1 MVERGAPTAAPA
13 SPRAARLADGK
24 NGKRLGPASR
34 GISSPSESSR
44 LESIER
50 IDTPGGSLGIKL
62 QNGSVET
69 RIAGRRAGPGRAS
82 PNVFANIQNGA
93 TLFLHAIYHKAKTPL
108 PTRTHTPP

>member
-50 IDTPGGSLGIKL
+50 IDTPGGILGIKL

-69 RIAGRRAGPGRAS
+69 RIAGRRAGPAQ
-82 PNVFANIQNGA
+82 PFTNVFCIIQQGGA
-93 TLFLHAIYHKAKTPL
+93 LFFQAIRPK
-108 PTRTHTPP
+108 